1 MNSRP
6 SLLPTRWLAVP
17 VLAVV
22 VLVAAG
28 FVFEAA
34 SRTEPPTR
42 VMVVVNLPGD
52 RDVARVPHT
61 AAGATDGALVA
72 RATAAARR
80 ADAAPGVE
88 AQVRVT
94 RTPTEQLSV
103 THLFA
108 ATGYD
113 AVVGVGLD
121 RAIAVAP
128 VASRFPD
135 TRFVLVP
142 EAELAS
148 AVAAAS
154 R

>member
-1 MNSRP
+1 MNSRLP
-6 SLLPTRWLAVP
+6 HLPTRWLAVP
-17 VLAVV
+17 VLALV

-34 SRTEPPTR
+34 SRTERPTR
-42 VMVVVNLPGD
+42 VAVVVNIAGD
-52 RDVARVPHT
+52 RDGARVAH
-61 AAGATDGALVA
+61 AEAGATDAALVA

-88 AQVRVT
+88 AQLRVT
-94 RTPTEQLSV
+94 RTATEQLSV

-108 ATGYD
+108 AGGYD

-121 RAIAVAP
+121 RTIAVAP
-128 VASRFPD
+128 VAGRFPD

-142 EAELAS
+142 GRDLAS
-148 AVAAAS
+148 GVAAAS